1 MKLLLAGIVLIS
13 IIGTEKCCSFYASN
27 TSKAN
32 CINSN
37 KYYHARGNSDAAK
50 RGNGEAHSNT
60 DEILEIY
67 KECSTNRELETFRK
81 DKHNH
86 WNATKLSA
94 VQRAEGKRC

>member
-67 KECSTNRELETFRK
+67 KECSTNRDQNKILPCLLEMKRYTPNFLY
-81 DKHNH
+81 H
-86 WNATKLSA
+86 WYLEH
-94 VQRAEGKRC
+94 V